1 MPHRPRPFCRPRPR
15 RKVKPRCKK
24 SRPRRGPLDDPNR
37 RDQPRWRREASELI
51 AAFEPETERDERL
64 RRLLISI
71 ADFLEP
77 GWAGRL
83 GAEGTWGVFRALR
96 EIARAS
102 LEDEIDSGLVE

>member
-15 RKVKPRCKK
+15 RKARSRCKK
-24 SRPRRGPLDDPNR
+24 SKPRRGPLDDPDR
-37 RDQPRWRREASELI
+37 RDQPRWRREARELI
-51 AAFEPETERDERL
+51 AAFELETEHDEKL

-77 GWAGRL
+77 GRAGRL

-102 LEDEIDSGLVE
+102 LEDEIGSGRVD